1 VSHYIHFNCRTEE
14 VVQRRFSNSG
24 AKAATAFSNL
34 EIDPSKK
41 QVDIDSPLA
50 ASVITSPSTKL
61 YGGGCAAVVYYL
73 IYIAGVH
80 QKERRARVT

>member
-1 VSHYIHFNCRTEE
+1 MSHYIHFNCRTEE
-14 VVQRRFSNSG
+14 VVQRRFSG

-34 EIDPSKK
+34 DIVPSKK